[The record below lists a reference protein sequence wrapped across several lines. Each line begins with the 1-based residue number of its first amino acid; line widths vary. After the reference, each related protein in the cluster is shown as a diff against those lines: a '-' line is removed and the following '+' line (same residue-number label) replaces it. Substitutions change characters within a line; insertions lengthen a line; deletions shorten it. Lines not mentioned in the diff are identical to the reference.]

1 MEVSDFE
8 VERVIRW
15 IPSRQRRNENNEL
28 ADQFG
33 REGPLRISSH
43 INCDGSLAIGCVE
56 FHGPV

>member
-15 IPSRQRRNENNEL
+15 IPSCRRRNENNEL